1 MEQGEIDEA
10 ALWSS
15 AIRGDPRAFG
25 VVFDRHRDR
34 VFGQALRLMR
44 SPHDAEDVTALVFL
58 EAWRKRDTVRV
69 VDGSIVGWLLVTT
82 NFVVRNLVRTM
93 RRYRDA
99 MAQLAPTSTTG
110 TWADDHADAVGE
122 RLDRSV
128 RDRRVRD
135 AFARLSRADQDVIT
149 LCVLEEFTTGQ
160 TAAALDIPVG
170 TVKSRLSRAKRR
182 LAALTGD
189 LSTDTPALH
198 DDPTTSTGGAR

>member
-10 ALWSS
+10 TVWAS
-15 AIRGDPRAFG
+15 ARGGDPRAFG

-58 EAWRKRDTVRV
+58 EAWRKRDAVRV
-69 VDGSIVGWLLVTT
+69 VDGSIIGWLLVTT

-99 MAQLAPTSTTG
+99 MAQLPPSATSTS
-110 TWADDHADAVGE
+110 ADDHADAVGE
-122 RLDRSV
+122 RLDRSA

-135 AFARLSRADQDVIT
+135 AFARLSPADQDVIT

-160 TAAALDIPVG
+160 TAAALGIPVG
-170 TVKSRLSRAKRR
+170 TAKSRLSRAKRR

-189 LSTDTPALH
+189 TTIDTPTLH
-198 DDPTTSTGGAR
+198 DDPTTRTGGAR

>member
-10 ALWSS
+10 TVWAS
-15 AIRGDPRAFG
+15 ARGGDPAAFG

-44 SPHDAEDVTALVFL
+44 SPRDAEDVTALVFL
-58 EAWRKRDTVRV
+58 EAWRKRDAVRV
-69 VDGSIVGWLLVTT
+69 VDGSIIGWLLVTT

-99 MAQLAPTSTTG
+99 MAQLPPATAAGTS
-110 TWADDHADAVGE
+110 ADDHADAVGE
-122 RLDRSV
+122 RLDRSA

-135 AFARLSRADQDVIT
+135 AFAQLSRADQDVIT

-160 TAAALDIPVG
+160 TAAALGIPVG

-189 LSTDTPALH
+189 IAIDTPTLH